1 MKILTVESKPFQI
14 VGDCRCQKH
23 LPAQTTRAWPAKHDH
38 TRSRWETTV
47 TKCSAW
53 QTATTV
59 FETAVCSLASRGL
72 EAACTESQVYIQVK
86 SSISSEMNIT
96 RYYPLRPLDPTCVAN
111 WDAVF
116 GYNPYATQGGYSD
129 DNGFRVRRRNFVAQP
144 VLNGDTGRDS
154 LRILRE

>member
-1 MKILTVESKPFQI
+1 
-14 VGDCRCQKH
+14 
-23 LPAQTTRAWPAKHDH
+23 
-38 TRSRWETTV
+38 
-47 TKCSAW
+47 
-53 QTATTV
+53 
-59 FETAVCSLASRGL
+59 
-72 EAACTESQVYIQVK
+72 
-86 SSISSEMNIT
+86 MNIT

-111 WDAVF
+111 WDTVF